1 MHNGEINTIRGN
13 TNWLNAR
20 EGKAHSLAHAIT
32 TMIPEPW
39 EKDPFM
45 SQEKKDYY
53 RYQNFMM
60 EAWGGPAAICFCDG
74 TRIGGV
80 LDRNGL
86 RPARYYVTKEDRVIL
101 SSEVG
106 ALRTDPKNIRC
117 KGRLE
122 PGKLFLVDT
131 AQRRI
136 VPDEEIKHG
145 IASSHPYGAWCREHL
160 VDLPDLMSRAATA
173 AAAAGQAGGT
183 EGTESRDHGIC

>member
-145 IASSHPYGAWCREHL
+145 IASSHPYGRDAGNIWSTCR
-160 VDLPDLMSRAATA
+160 T
-173 AAAAGQAGGT
+173 
-183 EGTESRDHGIC
+183 